1 MPRTPKY
8 CRYRKDFA
16 RVTIGDKTI
25 HLGRYDDPESKA
37 KYKRL
42 IAEWAAGPKVEAT
55 ADDNANTITVAEVLV
70 AYLDF
75 AKQYY
80 GDIPS
85 FRSRICE

>member
-1 MPRTPKY
+1 MPSLKNRAPKY
-8 CRYRKDFA
+8 AKSRDAA
-16 RVTIGDKTI
+16 RVSIDGKYHYLPGKYGSD
-25 HLGRYDDPESKA
+25 ESLTA
-37 KYKRL
+37 YRGL
-42 IAEWAAGPKVEAT
+42 IATWKASSNIAHDEE
-55 ADDNANTITVAEVLV
+55 ITVAEVLV